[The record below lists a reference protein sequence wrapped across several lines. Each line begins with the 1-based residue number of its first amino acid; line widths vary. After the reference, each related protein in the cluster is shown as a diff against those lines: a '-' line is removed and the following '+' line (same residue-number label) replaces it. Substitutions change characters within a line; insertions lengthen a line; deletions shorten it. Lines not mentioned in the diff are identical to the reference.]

1 MMGEAKLGRHLI
13 LIFHVK
19 EIPLNLLYTKEA
31 TWGTDGGGGGWW
43 ILEGGRAYSI
53 LNSTSQLSFCFSDN
67 LR

>member
-31 TWGTDGGGGGWW
+31 TWGTDGGGGGMVD
-43 ILEGGRAYSI
+43 S
-53 LNSTSQLSFCFSDN
+53 
-67 LR
+67 

>member
-31 TWGTDGGGGGWW
+31 TWGADGGGMGWFLRVDVHIQYW
-43 ILEGGRAYSI
+43 IPQA
-53 LNSTSQLSFCFSDN
+53 N
-67 LR
+67 